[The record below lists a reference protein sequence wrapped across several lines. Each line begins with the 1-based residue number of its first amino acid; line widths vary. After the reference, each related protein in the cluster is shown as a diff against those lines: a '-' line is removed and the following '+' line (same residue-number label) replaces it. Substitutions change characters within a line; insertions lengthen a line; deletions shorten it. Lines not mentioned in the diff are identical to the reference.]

1 MFALMLV
8 SNKIQSSITFPF
20 LSCEMKEEK
29 NPFPHLRCLWVSKD
43 VKLMTGNQ
51 LSSILPDR
59 QKHPC
64 RFICPISTGTFVLYK
79 QYEAESLK
87 FLLPSRSKVL
97 LSMEDVD
104 SSTA

>member
-8 SNKIQSSITFPF
+8 SNKSQSSITSPF
-20 LSCEMKEEK
+20 LSCAMKEEK

-43 VKLMTGNQ
+43 VKLMTGNH

-64 RFICPISTGTFVLYK
+64 CFMCPISTGTFVLYK

-87 FLLPSRSKVL
+87 FLLPSRSKAL
-97 LSMEDVD
+97 LSMGDVD